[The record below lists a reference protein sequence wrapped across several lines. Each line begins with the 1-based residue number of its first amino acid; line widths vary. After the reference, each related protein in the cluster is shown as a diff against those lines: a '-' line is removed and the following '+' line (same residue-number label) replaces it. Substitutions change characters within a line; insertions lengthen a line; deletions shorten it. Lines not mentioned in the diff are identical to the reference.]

1 MLWSSLLLQDLH
13 RCVEMVDKMMMN
25 ADTSNTAV
33 VMKAGTCSFED
44 RSTDETSTE
53 LILNGDETES
63 IGMTVSCLHVESTS
77 ETLSCCCSRNE
88 RIAGMLEVDMTSSTH

>member
-1 MLWSSLLLQDLH
+1 
-13 RCVEMVDKMMMN
+13 MVDKMMMN

-33 VMKAGTCSFED
+33 VMKVGTCSFED

-88 RIAGMLEVDMTSSTH
+88 RIAGVLEVDMTSSTH